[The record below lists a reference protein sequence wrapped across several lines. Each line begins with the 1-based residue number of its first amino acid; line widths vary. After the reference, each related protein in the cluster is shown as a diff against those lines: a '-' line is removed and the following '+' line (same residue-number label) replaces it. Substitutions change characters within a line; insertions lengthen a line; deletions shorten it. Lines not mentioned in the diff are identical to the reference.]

1 MKRQIYQ
8 RKVRAALVLC
18 LTIAL
23 TACSMAWIGQAQA
36 IVAALIPAAGNIIA
50 LLAVFQGK
58 TISAQDQQ
66 MIERVSTQAG
76 ADLQLIRSLITEY
89 EKANAAAKPGILN
102 QIQTAVNSVE
112 ANLNGLLLA
121 VHIKDTATQ
130 AKITAVVGL
139 VLAEVQSLAALLPLV
154 NANSSPQMMA
164 MAARQAKKQP
174 ALTAGDFV
182 ASYNATITAKT
193 GNAELDRAT
202 AGLQIHMHGKLAR
215 WSTAGL
221 LK

>member
-1 MKRQIYQ
+1 M
-8 RKVRAALVLC
+8 
-18 LTIAL
+18 
-23 TACSMAWIGQAQA
+23 
-36 IVAALIPAAGNIIA
+36 
-50 LLAVFQGK
+50 
-58 TISAQDQQ
+58 
-66 MIERVSTQAG
+66 
-76 ADLQLIRSLITEY
+76 
-89 EKANAAAKPGILN
+89 
-102 QIQTAVNSVE
+102 
-112 ANLNGLLLA
+112 
-121 VHIKDTATQ
+121 HIKDAATQ

-139 VLAEVQSLAALLPLV
+139 VVAEVQSLAALLPLV

-164 MAARQAKKQP
+164 MAASQAKKQP

>member
-8 RKVRAALVLC
+8 GQVRAAVVLC

-23 TACSMAWIGQAQA
+23 TACSTSWIGQAQA
-36 IVAALIPAAGNIIA
+36 IVAVLIPAAGNIIG

-66 MIERVSTQAG
+66 AIQLASTQTG

-89 EKANAAAKPGILN
+89 QKANAATKPGILN
-102 QIQTAVNSVE
+102 QIQISVNSVE
-112 ANLNGLLLA
+112 ANLSGLLSA
-121 VHIKDTATQ
+121 VHIKDAATQ
-130 AKITAVVGL
+130 AKITAVVGI
-139 VLAEVQSLAALLPLV
+139 VLSEVQSLAALLPLV

-182 ASYNATITAKT
+182 ASYNATMTAKT
-193 GNAELDRAT
+193 GNAELDGAT